1 MLRAVLIALGAV
13 LIADTVL
20 VAMAGN
26 MNLGVVLPA
35 LIGLPLLV
43 VGLFY
48 APALRFFATPA
59 GRWVQGALI
68 GGYALFAISFV
79 VVAAQITGYLMT
91 PPKPD
96 ADAVIVL
103 GAAVRGRTPSLTLA
117 ARLDCAYDYLVQN
130 PETRVIVTG
139 GQGPGEDVTEAS
151 AMKEYLVQKGIA
163 PQRIYEEGRSTS
175 TLENLQNAR
184 EILNSEFDENPRLVL
199 VSSDYHLY
207 RAQLVARKLGMEV
220 ETLGSSSIPWLLPN
234 FYLREYVAVL
244 GYRFLGRLG

>member
-13 LIADTVL
+13 LVADTVL

-35 LIGLPLLV
+35 LIGLPLLI
-43 VGLFY
+43 VGLFC

-68 GGYALFAISFV
+68 GGYALFAISFII
-79 VVAAQITGYLMT
+79 VAAHITGYLMT
-91 PPKPD
+91 PPQPG